1 MGCGQM
7 AKRAEKQ
14 ERLVDQGSG
23 GKFGLSRATIYRPI
37 EQKKLATL
45 KIGARHLVRFHERY
59 RPCRIDPTLSNGQTV
74 GSRGCDG
81 GRFTLDASRSLTRA
95 PRLLTL
101 AL

>member
-1 MGCGQM
+1 LSIKE
-7 AKRAEKQ
+7 AAET
-14 ERLVDQGSG
+14 
-23 GKFGLSRATIYRPI
+23 FGLSRATIYRPI